1 MLIFAT
7 MIEQNSRNFLIDLW
21 NKGGFILC
29 TGGRAELSINGKQYF
44 LAQGEVLFITPLV
57 LIKDTVFSEDFT
69 FLSFVNE
76 LKVYYDI
83 FNIISNTPIPLS
95 VYRMPIWPISPSE
108 EKYVIRQHRRLIHL
122 LDVLAHTD
130 DNLKCTL
137 LEFQIKLLCQ
147 EVTLEVIECH
157 IRYFSKIQ
165 KKTSTQDLLVYSFIL
180 NLHSSYRTHRSV
192 AHYARLANLSTG
204 HFSKIVKRVTGQC
217 PSVWITTIT
226 ITYTKFMLEDN
237 KLNIK
242 QIAAELNF
250 PEQFTFRK
258 YFKQYT
264 GLSPKA
270 YREKIRK

>member
-29 TGGRAELSINGKQYF
+29 TGGRAELSINGNQCF
-44 LAQGEVLFITPLV
+44 LSQGEVLVITPLV
-57 LIKDTVFSEDFT
+57 LIRDVIFSDDFT
-69 FLSFVNE
+69 YLSFVNE
-76 LKVYYDI
+76 LKVYYDV

-95 VYRMPIWPISPSE
+95 VYRMPIWSISPSE
-108 EKYVIRQHRRLIHL
+108 VKYVVRQHQHLVRL
-122 LDVLAHTD
+122 LDALAHTD
-130 DNLKCTL
+130 NKLKCTL

-147 EVTLEVIECH
+147 EVALEVMDSR
-157 IRYFSKIQ
+157 IREISKSQ
-165 KKTSTQDLLVYSFIL
+165 NKPSRLDLLVYRFIL
-180 NLHSSYRTHRSV
+180 TLHASYRTHRSV

-204 HFSKIVKRVTGQC
+204 HFSKIVKRVTGHS

-226 ITYTKFMLEDN
+226 ITYTKYMLEDN